1 MANTFSVAISY
12 EKALG
17 WIDFDAASHKA
28 TVNLDNAEGKKLV
41 EDYLS
46 TTHKINVP
54 HKTLMDFTEELV
66 NPLADIESFQTAITR
81 LWNENQVHVDWCR
94 PVDYVKEHNHY

>member
-1 MANTFSVAISY
+1 MANTSSVAISY

-54 HKTLMDFTEELV
+54 HKTLMDFTEEIV

-81 LWNENQVHVDWCR
+81 LWNETQVLLIGAV
-94 PVDYVKEHNHY
+94 PLIM

>member
-81 LWNENQVHVDWCR
+81 LWNETQVHVDWSR
-94 PVDYVKEHNHY
+94 PVDYVKEHYHY

>member
-54 HKTLMDFTEELV
+54 HKTLMDFTEEIV

-81 LWNENQVHVDWCR
+81 LWNETQVHVDWSR
-94 PVDYVKEHNHY
+94 PVDYVKKHNQY

>member
-12 EKALG
+12 ENALG

-81 LWNENQVHVDWCR
+81 LWNETQVHVDWSR

>member
-81 LWNENQVHVDWCR
+81 LWNETQVHVDWCR

>member
-54 HKTLMDFTEELV
+54 HKTLMDFTEEIV

-81 LWNENQVHVDWCR
+81 LWNETQVHVDWRR
-94 PVDYVKEHNHY
+94 PVEYVKKHNHY

>member
-46 TTHKINVP
+46 TAHKINVP
-54 HKTLMDFTEELV
+54 HKTLMDFTEETV
-66 NPLADIESFQTAITR
+66 DPLADIESFQTAITR
-81 LWNENQVHVDWCR
+81 LWNETQVHVDWSR
-94 PVDYVKEHNHY
+94 PVDYVKAHNHY

>member
-28 TVNLDNAEGKKLV
+28 TINLDNAEGKKLV

-54 HKTLMDFTEELV
+54 HKTLMDFTEEIV

-81 LWNENQVHVDWCR
+81 LWNETQVHVDWSR
-94 PVDYVKEHNHY
+94 PVDYVKKHNHY